1 MFVSLTRQT
10 PKLQQP
16 YVCTSC
22 LSKLIGASDALPL
35 YSNAIRCA
43 PRTPR
48 NAATFSTT
56 RVNYKNEDA
65 GSSLPSKKQK
75 AKSSIKG
82 GSGDNKKVDTA
93 AKNIGETLKELGSS
107 IEAVLKAKKKPKPN
121 KKSPAKQVEKGEK
134 GKQQATLKKEDI
146 TFEDDSKGDTKETGS
161 ESKTKGK
168 KSTKKAKSKSKAS
181 KQKGKGGNEEE
192 MESEARIRKVKQ
204 KLINYVNSTQ
214 SNNLVQH
221 ISGATIGDTN
231 QKKIAPSQLHS
242 IYESMVTEKGESAA
256 RKELVN
262 LIQKGGLTTTD
273 RTQVM
278 KELRASLVNR
288 PRPKKESTS
297 SGDASSSTNLAG
309 MLASFESIPK
319 SPIRRLVDKKFDSE
333 KKEKSSRKS
342 AASAKSKN
350 IRTGPMK
357 KSPGTIAFEVKSV
370 DADSL
375 QLVPVQ
381 KKQPP
386 VPGLSYGLERALF
399 NPGVYHLQDPRSRVF
414 NFDPYLQQIMPVSE
428 FDFTALKQYVT
439 SSRDTALI
447 ETAKDEKKKYTG
459 STSSMSASLA
469 HFHFL
474 LSQWR
479 PINTSM
485 LSQEFPVEFNSFT
498 ALQRGPSAVFLR
510 ERDGVY
516 AIDADKQ
523 YDTANILSMLGK
535 SMEKLLTLPREE
547 FEQYRKENSASITED
562 QRNELESFH
571 YTTMGDFLMRSQL
584 DAHDPRLPGTGM
596 FDLKTRAVISIRM
609 DIENYAEGSGYE
621 IFRRHGEYESFEREY
636 YDMIR
641 AAFLKYSLQVRMG
654 RMDGIF
660 VAYHNI
666 ERIFGFQYISLSELD
681 NTIHGTTNTTLGDSE
696 FKLSVDLL
704 NKALDRATARF
715 PGKSLRL
722 HFETRGNVETPFMYI
737 FAEPMEEEEIQK
749 IQDTNKAEIEAFEAR
764 VLGLHGAKGT
774 EEEQLEE
781 KKNAE
786 WEDLRAKIEESMEND
801 EFEIKSAKEIAES
814 LLEHHDVTG
823 LTLDEVEQRVEE
835 FLSTS
840 SYNEHSEVDATGQNE
855 NGLWKEEENVDADE
869 EGDEIIDGNEEI
881 EHDDD
886 IEKTTAEV
894 DEDADEENDEDS
906 GEEEN
911 EEDDEEDEEEED
923 EDDEEEEAEEGDAE
937 RELENS
943 NDDVKTSDLTEI
955 AVEETVIQEGLLAD
969 SAEETSEA
977 QQSSDE
983 SLEIET
989 HEPELVENEDLL
1001 IDSAEET
1008 SEAQQSNDGS
1018 LGTGTHEPEL
1028 VENEDLLIDSAEET
1042 SEAQQSNDGSLGT
1055 GTHEPE
1061 LVENEDLLIDSA
1073 EETSEAQQDN
1083 DESLDSQASS
1093 AEESETSKDPDEK
1106 RDETLM
1112 ADVES
1117 ILPEEEA
1124 PKEILAMHLAIRN
1137 KVDGAYTIRPE
1148 KLTKDHKWTV
1158 EYALSEIPEQEKAMN
1173 LYKACQ
1179 TRRKTALRRSD
1190 EPESKWAEER
1200 NDRFIAHLKHLAKN
1214 GRAWRQKITKKEA
1227 NEPVKTLEF
1236 REEPKEVGIYEGY
1249 EEMKRAAEEKNKMLG
1264 AVEDTSEENKE

>member
-75 AKSSIKG
+75 VKSSIKG
-82 GSGDNKKVDTA
+82 ASGDKKKVDTA
-93 AKNIGETLKELGSS
+93 AKDIGGTLKELGSS
-107 IEAVLKAKKKPKPN
+107 IEAVLKANKKSKPN
-121 KKSPAKQVEKGEK
+121 KKNPTKQVEKGEK
-134 GKQQATLKKEDI
+134 SKQQAALKKEDI
-146 TFEDDSKGDTKETGS
+146 TFEDDNKGDIEETGS

-168 KSTKKAKSKSKAS
+168 KSTKKAKSKSKA
-181 KQKGKGGNEEE
+181 KGGNQKGKMENEEE

-221 ISGATIGDTN
+221 ISGAAVEGTN

-242 IYESMVTEKGESAA
+242 IYESMVAEKGEAAA

-288 PRPKKESTS
+288 PRPKESTS

-333 KKEKSSRKS
+333 KQEKSSRKS
-342 AASAKSKN
+342 AASAKGKN

-439 SSRDTALI
+439 SSRDKALI

-562 QRNELESFH
+562 QRNEVESFH

-621 IFRRHGEYESFEREY
+621 IFRRHGEYQSFEREY

-666 ERIFGFQYISLSELD
+666 ERIFGFQYISLPELD
-681 NTIHGTTNTTLGDSE
+681 DTIHGTTNTTIGDSE

-781 KKNAE
+781 RKNAE

-840 SYNEHSEVDATGQNE
+840 SYNEQGEVDATGQNE
-855 NGLWKEEENVDADE
+855 NGLWKEEENVDVDE
-869 EGDEIIDGNEEI
+869 EGDEITDGNEEI

-911 EEDDEEDEEEED
+911 EDDDE
-923 EDDEEEEAEEGDAE
+923 EDDEEEEEDNEEAEESDAE
-937 RELENS
+937 KELENS

-969 SAEETSEA
+969 PAEETSEA
-977 QQSSDE
+977 QKSNDE
-983 SLEIET
+983 SLEAET
-989 HEPELVENEDLL
+989 HESESVENEDLLIDSTEETSEGQQSNDESFEAETNEPELVENEDLL
-1001 IDSAEET
+1001 I
-1008 SEAQQSNDGS
+1008 G
-1018 LGTGTHEPEL
+1018 
-1028 VENEDLLIDSAEET
+1028 
-1042 SEAQQSNDGSLGT
+1042 
-1055 GTHEPE
+1055 
-1061 LVENEDLLIDSA
+1061 SA

-1083 DESLDSQASS
+1083 DGSLDSQASS
-1093 AEESETSKDPDEK
+1093 TEESETSKELDEK
-1106 RDETLM
+1106 DDETSM

-1117 ILPEEEA
+1117 ILPEEA

-1137 KVDGAYTIRPE
+1137 KVDGAYTVRPE
-1148 KLTKDHKWTV
+1148 KLTIDQKWTV

-1236 REEPKEVGIYEGY
+1236 RGEPKEVGIYEEY
-1249 EEMKRAAEEKNKMLG
+1249 EEMKRVAEEKNETLK

>member
-1 MFVSLTRQT
+1 MFVSLTRRT
-10 PKLQQP
+10 PRLQQP

-48 NAATFSTT
+48 NVAAFSTT
-56 RVNYKNEDA
+56 RVNYKNENA

-75 AKSSIKG
+75 VKSSIKG
-82 GSGDNKKVDTA
+82 ASGDNKKVNTA
-93 AKNIGETLKELGSS
+93 AKDLGGSLEGLGNS
-107 IEAVLKAKKKPKPN
+107 IEAVLKAKKKSKSD
-121 KKSPAKQVEKGEK
+121 KKSPEQQVAKKEK
-134 GKQQATLKKEDI
+134 GKKQTTLTKEDV
-146 TFEDDSKGDTKETGS
+146 TFEDDSKGDVKETGS

-168 KSTKKAKSKSKAS
+168 KSTKKAKAKAKAKAS
-181 KQKGKGGNEEE
+181 NQKGKEGNEE
-192 MESEARIRKVKQ
+192 ESEARIRKVKQ

-214 SNNLVQH
+214 SSNLVQR
-221 ISGATIGDTN
+221 ISGAAVDGTN
-231 QKKIAPSQLHS
+231 QEKIAPSQLHS
-242 IYESMVTEKGESAA
+242 IYESMVAEKGEAAA

-319 SPIRRLVDKKFDSE
+319 SPVRRLVDKRFDSD
-333 KKEKSSRKS
+333 KQEKSSRKS
-342 AASAKSKN
+342 AASAKGKN

-439 SSRDTALI
+439 SSRDKALI
-447 ETAKDEKKKYTG
+447 ATAKDEKRKYTG

-535 SMEKLLTLPREE
+535 SMEKLLTLPKEE

-562 QRNELESFH
+562 QRNEVESFH

-621 IFRRHGEYESFEREY
+621 IFSRHGEYQSFEREY

-660 VAYHNI
+660 VAYHNV
-666 ERIFGFQYISLSELD
+666 ERIFGFQYISLPELD
-681 NTIHGTTNTTLGDSE
+681 DTIHGTTNTTIGDSE

-715 PGKSLRL
+715 PGKSLRI

-781 KKNAE
+781 RKNAE

-814 LLEHHDVTG
+814 LLEHHDVAG

-840 SYNEHSEVDATGQNE
+840 SYNEQGEAGATGQDENE
-855 NGLWKEEENVDADE
+855 LWKEEENVDADE

-881 EHDDD
+881 EHDGD

-894 DEDADEENDEDS
+894 NGDADEENDEENDEDS

-911 EEDDEEDEEEED
+911 EEDEE
-923 EDDEEEEAEEGDAE
+923 EDDEEEEEDNEEEEEGEADESDAGK
-937 RELENS
+937 ELENS
-943 NDDVKTSDLTEI
+943 NDDVKISELTEI
-955 AVEETVIQEGLLAD
+955 AVEETVIQEGHLVD
-969 SAEETSEA
+969 PAEETSEA
-977 QQSSDE
+977 QQSNDDLLEAETHESEPVENEDLLIDSAEEISEAQQSNDE
-983 SLEIET
+983 SLKAET
-989 HEPELVENEDLL
+989 NEPELVENEDLL

-1008 SEAQQSNDGS
+1008 EEAQEDIDGS
-1018 LGTGTHEPEL
+1018 L
-1028 VENEDLLIDSAEET
+1028 DF
-1042 SEAQQSNDGSLGT
+1042 
-1055 GTHEPE
+1055 
-1061 LVENEDLLIDSA
+1061 
-1073 EETSEAQQDN
+1073 
-1083 DESLDSQASS
+1083 QANST
-1093 AEESETSKDPDEK
+1093 EESETSIEPDEK
-1106 RDETLM
+1106 DDDTSM
-1112 ADVES
+1112 ADIES
-1117 ILPEEEA
+1117 ILPEEA

-1137 KVDGAYTIRPE
+1137 KVDGAYTVRPE
-1148 KLTKDHKWTV
+1148 KLTKDQKWTV

-1173 LYKACQ
+1173 LYRACQ

-1190 EPESKWAEER
+1190 EPENKWAEER

-1214 GRAWRQKITKKEA
+1214 GRAWRQNITKKEA

-1236 REEPKEVGIYEGY
+1236 RPEPPEVGIYEGY
-1249 EEMKRAAEEKNKMLG
+1249 EEMKMAAEEKIKMVK
-1264 AVEDTSEENKE
+1264 AAEETSEENKE

>member
-35 YSNAIRCA
+35 YSNVIRRA

-48 NAATFSTT
+48 NAAAFSTT
-56 RVNYKNEDA
+56 RVNYKNDNV
-65 GSSLPSKKQK
+65 GSSSPSKKQK
-75 AKSSIKG
+75 VKSFIKG
-82 GSGDNKKVDTA
+82 ASGDKKKGDAA
-93 AKNIGETLKELGSS
+93 AKDLGGTLEELGNS
-107 IEAVLKAKKKPKPN
+107 IEAVLKANKKSKPD
-121 KKSPAKQVEKGEK
+121 KKSPAKQVEKGAE
-134 GKQQATLKKEDI
+134 GKQQATLTKEDV
-146 TFEDDSKGDTKETGS
+146 TFEDDSKGDVKEAGS

-168 KSTKKAKSKSKAS
+168 KSTKKAKAKA
-181 KQKGKGGNEEE
+181 KAKAANQKGKEGDEE
-192 MESEARIRKVKQ
+192 ESEARIRKVKQ
-204 KLINYVNSTQ
+204 KLINYVNSTK
-214 SNNLVQH
+214 SNLVKR
-221 ISGATIGDTN
+221 IPGPTVDGKN
-231 QKKIAPSQLHS
+231 QNKIAPSQLHS
-242 IYESMVTEKGESAA
+242 IYESMVTEKGEAAA

-288 PRPKKESTS
+288 PRPKKDSTS
-297 SGDASSSTNLAG
+297 SGDASSSSNLAG

-333 KKEKSSRKS
+333 KQEKSSRKS
-342 AASAKSKN
+342 AVSAKGQN

-439 SSRDTALI
+439 SSRDKALI
-447 ETAKDEKKKYTG
+447 ATAKDEKRKYTG

-535 SMEKLLTLPREE
+535 SMEKLLTLPKEE

-562 QRNELESFH
+562 QRNEVESFH

-621 IFRRHGEYESFEREY
+621 IFSRHGEYQSFEREY

-660 VAYHNI
+660 VAYHNV
-666 ERIFGFQYISLSELD
+666 ERIFGFQYISLPELD
-681 NTIHGTTNTTLGDSE
+681 DTIHGTTDTTIGDSE

-781 KKNAE
+781 RKNAE

-814 LLEHHDVTG
+814 LLEHHDVAG

-840 SYNEHSEVDATGQNE
+840 SYNEQGEAEATGQGENE
-855 NGLWKEEENVDADE
+855 LWKEEENVDADE

-894 DEDADEENDEDS
+894 DEDADEENDEDG

-911 EEDDEEDEEEED
+911 EEEEE
-923 EDDEEEEAEEGDAE
+923 EDDEEEEEEDNEGEEADESDAE
-937 RELENS
+937 KEIEDS

-955 AVEETVIQEGLLAD
+955 SVEETVIQEGLLVD
-969 SAEETSEA
+969 PAEETSEA
-977 QQSSDE
+977 QQSNAE
-983 SLEIET
+983 SIEAET
-989 HEPELVENEDLL
+989 NEPEPVENEDLL

-1008 SEAQQSNDGS
+1008 SEIQQDNDES
-1018 LGTGTHEPEL
+1018 IEAEANEPEL
-1028 VENEDLLIDSAEET
+1028 VENGDLLIDSAEET
-1042 SEAQQSNDGSLGT
+1042 LDAEQDTDG
-1055 GTHEPE
+1055 
-1061 LVENEDLLIDSA
+1061 
-1073 EETSEAQQDN
+1073 
-1083 DESLDSQASS
+1083 SLDSQASS
-1093 AEESETSKDPDEK
+1093 TEESETSNEADEK
-1106 RDETLM
+1106 DDDTSM
-1112 ADVES
+1112 TDVES
-1117 ILPEEEA
+1117 ILPEEV

-1137 KVDGAYTIRPE
+1137 KVDGAYTVRPE
-1148 KLTKDHKWTV
+1148 KLTKDQKWTV

-1179 TRRKTALRRSD
+1179 TRRKTALRRTD
-1190 EPESKWAEER
+1190 EPENKWAEQR

-1214 GRAWRQKITKKEA
+1214 GRAWRQSITKEEA

-1236 REEPKEVGIYEGY
+1236 RGEPKEVGVYEGH
-1249 EEMKRAAEEKNKMLG
+1249 EEMKRAAEEKIEMVK
-1264 AVEDTSEENKE
+1264 AVEETSEENKE

>member
-1 MFVSLTRQT
+1 MFVSLSRRT

-22 LSKLIGASDALPL
+22 LSKLLGASDALPL
-35 YSNAIRCA
+35 YSNAIRSA
-43 PRTPR
+43 PRAPR

-56 RVNYKNEDA
+56 RLNYK
-65 GSSLPSKKQK
+65 KKNTNT
-75 AKSSIKG
+75 
-82 GSGDNKKVDTA
+82 DTKKVDNAPKDNSTQTA
-93 AKNIGETLKELGSS
+93 GSAALQS
-107 IEAVLKAKKKPKPN
+107 LMEASKAKRVAKLKK
-121 KKSPAKQVEKGEK
+121 KKPAKQVNEQEK
-134 GKQQATLKKEDI
+134 GKQQQATLGQGDINREDGNQTNIKE
-146 TFEDDSKGDTKETGS
+146 SGS
-161 ESKTKGK
+161 
-168 KSTKKAKSKSKAS
+168 KSKSKTKKNAKKGTPKS
-181 KQKGKGGNEEE
+181 KTTSGNVTHKKINEEE
-192 MESEARIRKVKQ
+192 IESKDRIKKVKQ
-204 KLINYVNSTQ
+204 KLINYVNSTSSKSLIRKIE
-214 SNNLVQH
+214 SNNAVH
-221 ISGATIGDTN
+221 DDTKN
-231 QKKIAPSQLHS
+231 LKIAPWQLHS
-242 IYESMVTEKGESAA
+242 IYETMVAEKGEAAA
-256 RKELVN
+256 RKDLVD

-288 PRPKKESTS
+288 PRPKKD
-297 SGDASSSTNLAG
+297 DAVSEAVSSSTNLAG
-309 MLASFESIPK
+309 MLASFESIPQV
-319 SPIRRLVDKKFDSE
+319 PVRRIVD
-333 KKEKSSRKS
+333 RKS
-342 AASAKSKN
+342 KSAKEQKPSREKAAPAKVKS
-350 IRTGPMK
+350 IKTGPMR
-357 KSPGTIAFEVKSV
+357 KSPGTTAFEVKSV

-414 NFDPYLQQIMPVSE
+414 NFDPYLQKIMPVSE

-439 SSRDTALI
+439 SSRDEALI
-447 ETAKDEKKKYTG
+447 ETAKHEKRKYTG

-485 LSQEFPVEFNSFT
+485 LSQNFPVEFNSFT

-523 YDTANILSMLGK
+523 FDTANILSMLGK
-535 SMEKLLTLPREE
+535 SMEKLLTLPKEE
-547 FEQYRKENSASITED
+547 FEQYRKENSTSITED
-562 QRNELESFH
+562 QRNEVESFH

-584 DAHDPRLPGTGM
+584 DAHDPRLPGSGM

-621 IFRRHGEYESFEREY
+621 IFSLHGEYNSFEREY
-636 YDMIR
+636 FDMIR

-666 ERIFGFQYISLSELD
+666 ERIFGFQYISLPELD
-681 NTIHGTTNTTLGDSE
+681 NTIHGTTDTTTGDRE

-764 VLGLHGAKGT
+764 VLGLHGEKG

-814 LLEHHDVTG
+814 LVEHHDVTG

-840 SYNEHSEVDATGQNE
+840 SYNEQGEADAAGESENK
-855 NGLWKEEENVDADE
+855 LWKEDNVDADE
-869 EGDEIIDGNEEI
+869 ETDDIMEEI
-881 EHDDD
+881 EEAEHDEDM
-886 IEKTTAEV
+886 EKTTAEA
-894 DEDADEENDEDS
+894 DEDADEENDE
-906 GEEEN
+906 
-911 EEDDEEDEEEED
+911 EDD
-923 EDDEEEEAEEGDAE
+923 EDDEEEGEEGEEEEEDDETEEDDDGEGEEEEETEERDAE
-937 RELENS
+937 KEPEYS
-943 NDDVKTSDLTEI
+943 SGEAKPSDLREFAI
-955 AVEETVIQEGLLAD
+955 EETVMQEGLLVD
-969 SAEETSEA
+969 PAEENAGAQNSNAEASEVR
-977 QQSSDE
+977 
-983 SLEIET
+983 
-989 HEPELVENEDLL
+989 EPELVENEDLL
-1001 IDSAEET
+1001 IDSAEESDDFT
-1008 SEAQQSNDGS
+1008 DSNHESSESQESS
-1018 LGTGTHEPEL
+1018 T
-1028 VENEDLLIDSAEET
+1028 
-1042 SEAQQSNDGSLGT
+1042 
-1055 GTHEPE
+1055 
-1061 LVENEDLLIDSA
+1061 
-1073 EETSEAQQDN
+1073 
-1083 DESLDSQASS
+1083 DESFTSD
-1093 AEESETSKDPDEK
+1093 ETDNTN
-1106 RDETLM
+1106 DETLIP
-1112 ADVES
+1112 DTES
-1117 ILPEEEA
+1117 TLPEEE
-1124 PKEILAMHLAIRN
+1124 PEKEILAMHLAIRN
-1137 KVDGAYTIRPE
+1137 KVNDTYVVRPE
-1148 KLTKDHKWTV
+1148 KLTKDDKWVV
-1158 EYALSEIPEQEKAMN
+1158 EYALSEIPDHERAMN
-1173 LYKACQ
+1173 LYKATQ
-1179 TRRKTALRRSD
+1179 LRRKTALRRSD
-1190 EPESKWAEER
+1190 EPDTKWAEER
-1200 NDRFIAHLKHLAKN
+1200 NSKFIAHLKYLAQS
-1214 GRAWRQKITKKEA
+1214 GRAWRQRITEKEA

-1236 REEPKEVGIYEGY
+1236 REEPKEVGVYEGY
-1249 EEMKRAAEEKNKMLG
+1249 EEMKRAAEENNGMMRS
-1264 AVEDTSEENKE
+1264 VEETSEEKSK

>member
-1 MFVSLTRQT
+1 MFVSLSRRT

-22 LSKLIGASDALPL
+22 LSKLLGASDALPL
-35 YSNAIRCA
+35 YSNAIRGA
-43 PRTPR
+43 PRAPR

-56 RVNYKNEDA
+56 RLNYK
-65 GSSLPSKKQK
+65 KKNTNT
-75 AKSSIKG
+75 
-82 GSGDNKKVDTA
+82 DTKKVDDAPKDSGDTQTAGSTALQSLMEASKAKRA
-93 AKNIGETLKELGSS
+93 AKS
-107 IEAVLKAKKKPKPN
+107 KKKK
-121 KKSPAKQVEKGEK
+121 PAKQVNEQEK
-134 GKQQATLKKEDI
+134 GKQQQATLGQGDINPEDGNQTNVKDSGSKPKSNTKKNAK
-146 TFEDDSKGDTKETGS
+146 KGTPK
-161 ESKTKGK
+161 SKTTSGDVTNK
-168 KSTKKAKSKSKAS
+168 KI
-181 KQKGKGGNEEE
+181 NEEE
-192 MESEARIRKVKQ
+192 KESKDRIKKVKQ
-204 KLINYVNSTQ
+204 KLINYVNST
-214 SNNLVQH
+214 SSKSLIRKIESKSAARDDTKNL
-221 ISGATIGDTN
+221 
-231 QKKIAPSQLHS
+231 KIAPWQLHS
-242 IYESMVTEKGESAA
+242 IYETMVAEKGEAAA
-256 RKELVN
+256 RKDLVD

-288 PRPKKESTS
+288 PRPKKEDMVSE
-297 SGDASSSTNLAG
+297 AVSSSTNLAG
-309 MLASFESIPK
+309 MLASFESIPQG
-319 SPIRRLVDKKFDSE
+319 PVRRIVD
-333 KKEKSSRKS
+333 RKS
-342 AASAKSKN
+342 KSAKEQKPSREKAAPAKAKE
-350 IRTGPMK
+350 IKTGPMR
-357 KSPGTIAFEVKSV
+357 KSPGTTAFEVKSV

-414 NFDPYLQQIMPVSE
+414 NFDPYLQKIMPVSE

-439 SSRDTALI
+439 SSRDEALI
-447 ETAKDEKKKYTG
+447 ETAKHEKRKYTG

-485 LSQEFPVEFNSFT
+485 LSQNFPVEFNSFT

-523 YDTANILSMLGK
+523 FDTANILSMLGK
-535 SMEKLLTLPREE
+535 SMEKLLTLPKEE
-547 FEQYRKENSASITED
+547 FEQYRKENSNSITED
-562 QRNELESFH
+562 QRNEAESFH

-584 DAHDPRLPGTGM
+584 DAHDPRLPGSGM

-621 IFRRHGEYESFEREY
+621 IFSLHGEYNSFEREY
-636 YDMIR
+636 FDMIR

-666 ERIFGFQYISLSELD
+666 ERIFGFQYISLPELD
-681 NTIHGTTNTTLGDSE
+681 NTIHGTTDTTTGDRE

-764 VLGLHGAKGT
+764 VLGLHGEKG

-814 LLEHHDVTG
+814 LVEHHDVTG

-840 SYNEHSEVDATGQNE
+840 SYNEQGEADAAGESENK
-855 NGLWKEEENVDADE
+855 LWKEDNVDVDE
-869 EGDEIIDGNEEI
+869 ETVDIMEEI
-881 EHDDD
+881 EETEHDEDM
-886 IEKTTAEV
+886 EKTTAEA
-894 DEDADEENDEDS
+894 DEDADEENDE
-906 GEEEN
+906 E
-911 EEDDEEDEEEED
+911 DEEDD
-923 EDDEEEEAEEGDAE
+923 EDDEEEEEEEEEEIEEDGDGEEEEEEETEE
-937 RELENS
+937 RDEEKEPEDS
-943 NDDVKTSDLTEI
+943 SEEAKPSDLREI
-955 AVEETVIQEGLLAD
+955 AIEETVMQEGLLVD
-969 SAEETSEA
+969 PAEETSGAQNNNVEA
-977 QQSSDE
+977 SE
-983 SLEIET
+983 AR
-989 HEPELVENEDLL
+989 EPELVETEDLL

-1008 SEAQQSNDGS
+1008 SDFSDSNHESSESQEGS
-1018 LGTGTHEPEL
+1018 T
-1028 VENEDLLIDSAEET
+1028 
-1042 SEAQQSNDGSLGT
+1042 
-1055 GTHEPE
+1055 
-1061 LVENEDLLIDSA
+1061 
-1073 EETSEAQQDN
+1073 
-1083 DESLDSQASS
+1083 DESFTS
-1093 AEESETSKDPDEK
+1093 SETDDTND
-1106 RDETLM
+1106 RTLM
-1112 ADVES
+1112 SDVES
-1117 ILPEEEA
+1117 TLPEEA
-1124 PKEILAMHLAIRN
+1124 PEKEILAMHLAIRN
-1137 KVDGAYTIRPE
+1137 KVNDSYVVRPE
-1148 KLTKDHKWTV
+1148 KLTKDDKWVV
-1158 EYALSEIPEQEKAMN
+1158 EYALSEIPDHERAMN
-1173 LYKACQ
+1173 LYKATQ
-1179 TRRKTALRRSD
+1179 LRRKTALRRSD
-1190 EPESKWAEER
+1190 EPDTKWAEER
-1200 NDRFIAHLKHLAKN
+1200 NSKFIAHLKDLAQS
-1214 GRAWRQKITKKEA
+1214 GRAWRQRITEKEA

-1236 REEPKEVGIYEGY
+1236 REEPKEVGVYEGY
-1249 EEMKRAAEEKNKMLG
+1249 EEMKRAAEENNEMMRS
-1264 AVEDTSEENKE
+1264 VEENSEEKSK